1 MKDES
6 KEEMME
12 GIEMNQEITRKRNS
26 ENTTNEEKDMEIF
39 SSEQQRNKGQVGKE
53 RSYDNG
59 P

>member
-6 KEEMME
+6 KVEMME
-12 GIEMNQEITRKRNS
+12 GIEMNQEITRKRN
-26 ENTTNEEKDMEIF
+26 EEMGNTEIF